1 MPLLRRSVGIA
12 LRIVLAGASCLGI
25 WNSWELARAD
35 YLFKKDTEE
44 SIRSAICLAPDGWE
58 YYMRLAQFDRAHARQ
73 LLATSLLLDRYNA
86 QADIE
91 LGLQYEA
98 EGDFDRA
105 EKSLLAAFEV
115 DDTYL
120 PRWSLANYYYRRGNM
135 PAFWQWARAAA
146 AMPADDVGPLFQLCW
161 RVSPDPESITRAIV
175 NDKPELIRQYI
186 GFLLAN
192 GQLNAVAAVAAR
204 LLQSGQPETD
214 RPLLLNVINRLV
226 ETDNVAAANALWRL
240 LIERRWVI
248 ADTTAPN
255 NAEFAREPL
264 PVSFDWSLPEYTG
277 LHSWPGYSG
286 LETEFAGNQP
296 EECTVAEQA
305 IALDPGSYT
314 MDYAYRTSDIGP
326 GTGIRWQVVDA
337 KSNTVLAESPDLS
350 SDEVQHSALTFAVP
364 PGSYLVRL
372 RLEYRRSLGTARVS
386 GTLAVLSTQ
395 IQAVPES

>member
-1 MPLLRRSVGIA
+1 
-12 LRIVLAGASCLGI
+12 
-25 WNSWELARAD
+25 
-35 YLFKKDTEE
+35 
-44 SIRSAICLAPDGWE
+44 
-58 YYMRLAQFDRAHARQ
+58 
-73 LLATSLLLDRYNA
+73 
-86 QADIE
+86 
-91 LGLQYEA
+91 
-98 EGDFDRA
+98 
-105 EKSLLAAFEV
+105 V

-186 GFLLAN
+186 GFLLAK

-314 MDYAYRTSDIGP
+314 MNYAYRTSDIGP